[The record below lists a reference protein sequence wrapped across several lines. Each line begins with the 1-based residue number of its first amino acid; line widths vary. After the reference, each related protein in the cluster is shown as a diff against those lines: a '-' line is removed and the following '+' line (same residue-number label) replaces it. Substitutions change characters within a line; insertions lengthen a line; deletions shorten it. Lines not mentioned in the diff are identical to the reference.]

1 MLVSP
6 SVSRERASSQ
16 VQHTAF
22 VRSLFVARSIRLFAY
37 GALSVVLVFYLIG
50 IGLTATQTGLLLALT
65 LFGDTAVSLLITT
78 RADRTGH
85 RRMLLA
91 GALLMIAAGIVFA
104 LTNTFWLL
112 VVAAIVGIISPSGQ
126 EVGPFLPI
134 EQAMLA
140 EVTSDENRTRVF
152 AWYTLTGTVATAFGA
167 LSAGFVVQVNEY
179 AGKPVDSYRAV
190 VLLYAVLGSA
200 LALLFWRLP
209 RDAAPARGE
218 SRRDRGTMAGLA
230 GIEKSRSIVVQLSAL
245 FALDAFGGGFIAQSF
260 AAYWFHLRFG
270 INAATLGPIFFAAN
284 LLAGVSALVAA
295 RLASRF
301 GLIRTMVWTHLPS
314 NLLLILIPLMPTL
327 WLAVLLLLVRF
338 SISQMDVPTRQAYV
352 ISVVAPEE
360 RAAAGGV
367 TGIAR
372 TLGAAL
378 SPLFVGLMFAR
389 PSTISLPFFLAG
401 GLKIGYDLL
410 LYKRF
415 VGSERPTGIS
425 GASPVSSACSRSF
438 SRK

>member
-1 MLVSP
+1 M
-6 SVSRERASSQ
+6 RF
-16 VQHTAF
+16 VQRRQPRWLAG
-22 VRSLFVARSIRLFAY
+22 SLKDIPAGPATSLLFAARVIRLFAY
-37 GALSVVLVFYLIG
+37 GSLSVVLVFYLIG
-50 IGLTATQTGLLLALT
+50 IGLTEAQTGLLLALT
-65 LFGDTAVSLLITT
+65 LLGDTVVSLLITT

-91 GALLMIAAGIVFA
+91 GSLLMIAAGVVFA
-104 LTNTFWLL
+104 FTNNFSLL
-112 VVAAIVGIISPSGQ
+112 VLTAIVGIISPSGQ

-140 EVTSDENRTRVF
+140 GVTSDENRTRVF
-152 AWYTLTGTVATAFGA
+152 AWYTLAGTFATALGA
-167 LSAGFVVQVNEY
+167 LAAGFVVQLNEY
-179 AGKPVDSYRAV
+179 AGKPIDSYRAV
-190 VLLYAVLGSA
+190 VLLYAALGST

-209 RDAAPARGE
+209 HDAGQARDE
-218 SRRDRGTMAGLA
+218 SRTNRGTMAGLA

-270 INAATLGPIFFAAN
+270 INPATLGPIFFAAN

-314 NLLLILIPLMPTL
+314 NVLLILIPLMPTL

-352 ISVVAPEE
+352 IAVVAPEE

-367 TGIAR
+367 TGMAR
-372 TLGAAL
+372 TLGAAI
-378 SPLFVGLMFAR
+378 SPLFVGLMFAQ
-389 PSTISLPFFLAG
+389 PSTINLPFFLAG

-410 LYKRF
+410 LYRRF
-415 VGSERPTGIS
+415 VGSDTGAIS
-425 GASPVSSACSRSF
+425 GA
-438 SRK
+438 

>member
-1 MLVSP
+1 MRVSWLDWATP
-6 SVSRERASSQ
+6 AGSRLKQ
-16 VQHTAF
+16 PAF
-22 VRSLFVARSIRLFAY
+22 VGLLFAARFIRLFAY

-50 IGLTATQTGLLLALT
+50 IGLTEAQTGLLLALT
-65 LFGDTAVSLLITT
+65 LLGDTAVSLFITT
-78 RADRTGH
+78 RADRAGH
-85 RRMLLA
+85 RRMLLV
-91 GALLMIAAGIVFA
+91 GALLMIAAGVVFA
-104 LTNTFWLL
+104 FTNNFSLL
-112 VVAAIVGIISPSGQ
+112 VLTAIVGIISPSGQ

-140 EVTSDENRTRVF
+140 GVTTDENRTRVF
-152 AWYTLTGTVATAFGA
+152 AWYTLAGTFATALGA
-167 LSAGFVVQVNEY
+167 LTAGFVVQVNDY
-179 AGKPVDSYRAV
+179 AGKPIDSYRAV
-190 VLLYAVLGSA
+190 VLLYAGLGSA

-209 RDAAPARGE
+209 HDAGPARDE
-218 SRRDRGTMAGLA
+218 RRTNRETMAGLA
-230 GIEKSRSIVVQLSAL
+230 GVEKSRSIVVQLSAL

-270 INAATLGPIFFAAN
+270 INPATLGPIFFAAN

-295 RLASRF
+295 RLAARF

-314 NLLLILIPLMPTL
+314 NVLLILIPLMPTL

-352 ISVVAPEE
+352 IAVVAPEE

-372 TLGAAL
+372 TLGAAI
-378 SPLFVGLMFAR
+378 SPLFVGLMFAQ
-389 PSTISLPFFLAG
+389 PSTIHLPFFLAG

-410 LYKRF
+410 LYRRF
-415 VGSERPTGIS
+415 AGSDTGAIS

>member
-1 MLVSP
+1 MGF
-6 SVSRERASSQ
+6 
-16 VQHTAF
+16 VQRRQPRWLAG
-22 VRSLFVARSIRLFAY
+22 SLKDIPAGPATSLLFAARVIRLFAY

-50 IGLTATQTGLLLALT
+50 IGLTEAQTGLLLALT
-65 LFGDTAVSLLITT
+65 LLGDTVVSLLITT

-91 GALLMIAAGIVFA
+91 GSLLMIAAGVVFA
-104 LTNTFWLL
+104 FTNNFPLL
-112 VVAAIVGIISPSGQ
+112 VLTAIVGIISPSGQ

-140 EVTSDENRTRVF
+140 GMTSDENRTRVF
-152 AWYTLTGTVATAFGA
+152 AWYTLAGTFAAALGA
-167 LSAGFVVQVNEY
+167 LAAGFVVQVNEY
-179 AGKPVDSYRAV
+179 AGKPIDSYRAV
-190 VLLYAVLGSA
+190 VLLYAVLGST

-209 RDAAPARGE
+209 HDAGQARHE
-218 SRRDRGTMAGLA
+218 SRTNRGTMAGLA

-270 INAATLGPIFFAAN
+270 INPATLGPIFFAAN

-314 NLLLILIPLMPTL
+314 NVLLILIPLMPTL

-352 ISVVAPEE
+352 IAVVAPEE

-367 TGIAR
+367 TGMAR
-372 TLGAAL
+372 TLGAAI
-378 SPLFVGLMFAR
+378 SPLFVGLMFAQ
-389 PSTISLPFFLAG
+389 PSTINLPFFLAG

-410 LYKRF
+410 LYRRF
-415 VGSERPTGIS
+415 VGSDTGAIS
-425 GASPVSSACSRSF
+425 GA
-438 SRK
+438 